1 MFGKAFE
8 IKSSKIMELCEHLSK
23 FDRYNYCPDIRI
35 IPKKNLGWS
44 DSAPAVR

>member
-23 FDRYNYCPDIRI
+23 FDRYHYCPDIRI
-35 IPKKNLGWS
+35 RSKKNLASS